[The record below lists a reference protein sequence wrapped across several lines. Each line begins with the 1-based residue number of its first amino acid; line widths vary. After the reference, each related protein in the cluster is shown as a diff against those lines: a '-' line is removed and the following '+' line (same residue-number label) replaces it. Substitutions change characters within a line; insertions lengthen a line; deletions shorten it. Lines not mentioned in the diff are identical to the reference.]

1 MLELGE
7 VQDLEK
13 EKLLQEIQKI
23 LVQTFEL
30 DKNGQIPFTMP
41 ELQRLNQNA
50 IDMVGDAVGV
60 SVLSTIANVHLEDLS
75 PKQSAEGNSRIDIA
89 EDDAYNNFGISTNLF
104 NTDGNLAL
112 DKSVIIDEAFA
123 KPMLLRFEA
132 FFNRYLDWKF
142 NKKDLKFRMKM
153 LTTSIFNYQEMS
165 KAYENLTKLGF
176 SRFLPMVAMGHTQK
190 EVISLAKL
198 EQQVLQLDLY
208 MLPPFSSNTMSS
220 DTWNDIKNT
229 QKAMLGG
236 TKGVVPAQPGA
247 APMAQ
252 NPAAKQAAS
261 VGGSNGSGGRPALP
275 DDKKSDK
282 TIANNAS
289 K

>member
-1 MLELGE
+1 MLLCKS
-7 VQDLEK
+7 D
-13 EKLLQEIQKI
+13 
-23 LVQTFEL
+23 
-30 DKNGQIPFTMP
+30 NY
-41 ELQRLNQNA
+41 
-50 IDMVGDAVGV
+50 
-60 SVLSTIANVHLEDLS
+60 
-75 PKQSAEGNSRIDIA
+75 RIDIA
-89 EDDAYNNFGISTNLF
+89 KDDAYNNFGISTNLF

-176 SRFLPMVAMGHTQK
+176 PRFLPMVAMGHTQK

-236 TKGVVPAQPGA
+236 AKGAVPAQQPGA
-247 APMAQ
+247 APAAQ